1 MSDPQIQDPPF
12 CIQIEPVQ
20 GCNLGCSFCGIH
32 AIGYGQKARGYDL
45 MEVGLAENLAR
56 QVAELGWNPRIE
68 FAMHGE
74 PTMHPDLP
82 ALIKAFRDQ
91 LPKAYLLVTSN
102 GGGLL
107 TDTVASVQALFDAG
121 LNTLALDDYESNK
134 IVQRV
139 LRNIGD
145 DVLFDVYDYPDTHPK
160 ASPHTRY
167 TGQRVVIV
175 KDLVSA
181 GAGTHSIVHNSAGD
195 AFPLDFSKEGKRCAK
210 VFREISV
217 RWDGNVAICCNDWSG
232 TFKVGNAHTDREGL
246 SAIWQHPRMQAARR
260 ALYAGERS
268 ALIPCRGCNAITYR
282 NGLLPDKMGKEEV
295 PPLDVDDRLTLA
307 EAIEGD
313 PYTSRARPVLM
324 PIPELPKKES

>member
-1 MSDPQIQDPPF
+1 MSDERQDAPF

-20 GCNLGCSFCGIH
+20 GCNLGCDFCGIH
-32 AIGYGQKARGYDL
+32 AIGYGQKARGLDF
-45 MEVGLAENLAR
+45 MDPELAENLAR
-56 QVAELGWNPRIE
+56 QVADLGWNPRIE

-74 PTMHPDLP
+74 PTLHPDLP
-82 ALIKAFRDQ
+82 ALIRPFREH

-107 TDTVASVQALFDAG
+107 TDTVDRIQALFDAG
-121 LNTLALDDYESNK
+121 LNTLALDDYDSNK

-139 LRNIGD
+139 LRNIGQ
-145 DVLFDVYDYPDTHPK
+145 DVVFDVFDYPRTHPN
-160 ASPHTRY
+160 ASPHTRS

-175 KDLVSA
+175 EDLVSA
-181 GAGTHSIVHNSAGD
+181 SNGTHSIVHNSAGD
-195 AFPLDFSKEGKRCAK
+195 AFPLDYSKEGQRCAK

-232 TFKVGNAHTDREGL
+232 TFKVGHASADGL
-246 SAIWQHPRMQAARR
+246 EAVWQHPRMQAARR

-268 ALIPCRGCNAITYR
+268 ALIPCKGCNATTYR
-282 NGLLPDKMGKEEV
+282 NGLLPDKKGKGDL
-295 PPLDVDDRLTLA
+295 PPLDVDDRITLA
-307 EAIEGD
+307 EATEGE

-324 PIPELPKKES
+324 PVPAVPPPKKEN

>member
-1 MSDPQIQDPPF
+1 MTYEQEPPF

-20 GCNLGCSFCGIH
+20 GCNLGCDFCGIH
-32 AIGYGQKARGYDL
+32 AIGYQQKARGLDC
-45 MEVGLAENLAR
+45 MTPETAQTVAA
-56 QVAELGWNPRIE
+56 QCAELGWNPRIE
-68 FAMHGE
+68 FAVHGE
-74 PTMHPDLP
+74 PTLHPNLP
-82 ALIKAFRDQ
+82 ALVKTFRDE
-91 LPKAYLLVTSN
+91 LPGAYLLVTSN

-107 TDTVASVQALFDAG
+107 QDTISRIQQLFDAG

-139 LRNIGD
+139 LHNIGD

-167 TGQRVVIV
+167 AGQRVVIV

-181 GAGTHSIVHNSAGD
+181 SAGTHSIVHNSAGD
-195 AFPLDFSKEGKRCAK
+195 AFPLDFSKEGQRCAK

-232 TFKVGNAHTDREGL
+232 TFKVGNVNTEGL
-246 SAIWQHPRMQAARR
+246 EAIWQHPRMQAARR

-268 ALIPCRGCNAITYR
+268 ALLPCKGCNATTYR
-282 NGLLPDKMGKEEV
+282 NGLLPDKKGKLDLL
-295 PPLDVDDRLTLA
+295 PLDVDDRMLLA
-307 EAIEGD
+307 EATEGD
-313 PYTSRARPVLM
+313 PYTSRARPVL
-324 PIPELPKKES
+324 LPTPTTRKEN